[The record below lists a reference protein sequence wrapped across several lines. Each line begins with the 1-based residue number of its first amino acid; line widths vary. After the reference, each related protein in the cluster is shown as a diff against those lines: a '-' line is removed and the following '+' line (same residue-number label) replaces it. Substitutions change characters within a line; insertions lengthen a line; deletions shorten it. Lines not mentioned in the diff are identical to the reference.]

1 MATRTPAAKRPARK
15 ATGAGAKNKSAA
27 KVAARP
33 RKPRAKSS
41 AVALAAAAVADDAS
55 LRDLATRLGK
65 LELAGLAGNLVQ
77 SWRKDLE
84 SIAQASRKSYAG
96 LQTIVSRQTMQI
108 KDAVAELR
116 TVGKVMT
123 VIGPK
128 ESVRSLDDLALASL
142 ELALADIRE
151 LAELAANSQREA
163 FDIVQQRVT
172 ENIDE
177 VQQLL
182 RK

>member
-1 MATRTPAAKRPARK
+1 MATRTLAAKRPARK
-15 ATGAGAKNKSAA
+15 TTGAGARNKSVA
-27 KVAARP
+27 KVDASP

-41 AVALAAAAVADDAS
+41 VAVAEDAS
-55 LRDLATRLGK
+55 LRDLAARLGK
-65 LELAGLAGNLVQ
+65 LELVGLAGKLVQ
-77 SWRKDLE
+77 SWRMDLE

-96 LQTIVSRQTMQI
+96 LQVIVSRQTTQI
-108 KDAVAELR
+108 RDAAAELR

-128 ESVRSLDDLALASL
+128 DSVRSLDDLALASL

-151 LAELAANSQREA
+151 LADLAANSQREA

-172 ENIDE
+172 ANIDE

>member
-15 ATGAGAKNKSAA
+15 TTGAGARHKSVA
-27 KVAARP
+27 KADSTP

-41 AVALAAAAVADDAS
+41 AAAAVADDAS
-55 LRDLATRLGK
+55 LRDLAARLGK
-65 LELAGLAGNLVQ
+65 LELAGLAGKLVQ

-84 SIAQASRKSYAG
+84 SISQASRKSYAG
-96 LQTIVSRQTMQI
+96 LQTIVSRQTTQI
-108 KDAVAELR
+108 RDAVAEMR

-151 LAELAANSQREA
+151 LADLAANSQREA
-163 FDIVQQRVT
+163 FDIVQQRVSA
-172 ENIDE
+172 NIDE